1 MRVLITGAS
10 GFIASKLIKKIQ
22 KSQRHKVIVSSSTI
36 KSERTLYWEAKMSPK
51 TFAKYLIGFDIV
63 IHLASYIPTNHIKKS
78 EVKKCID
85 INSIGTLNLLEA
97 CKLADVKKFV
107 FISSANI
114 FSPNIKEKK
123 ISETS
128 IIDCNNSPYYLGSK
142 VLAEIFVKSFHSKKL
157 STLIIRLSSIYGKN
171 MKNGAIINI
180 AKKLINKE
188 KIILKDNGEHQA
200 DFLYIDDCVLA
211 IEKLSFS
218 KAEGEFNIG
227 SGSAIN
233 IFNLTNKIANIH
245 SIKDKKI
252 FLLPSKNNNIK
263 GFYPVD
269 LTHLRSVMKF
279 KPRNIND
286 GLAQMFQNK
295 KKNLK

>member
-1 MRVLITGAS
+1 MKR
-10 GFIASKLIKKIQ
+10 FILIK
-22 KSQRHKVIVSSSTI
+22 
-36 KSERTLYWEAKMSPK
+36 
-51 TFAKYLIGFDIV
+51 
-63 IHLASYIPTNHIKKS
+63 
-78 EVKKCID
+78 
-85 INSIGTLNLLEA
+85 
-97 CKLADVKKFV
+97 
-107 FISSANI
+107 
-114 FSPNIKEKK
+114 
-123 ISETS
+123 
-128 IIDCNNSPYYLGSK
+128 
-142 VLAEIFVKSFHSKKL
+142 
-157 STLIIRLSSIYGKN
+157 
-171 MKNGAIINI
+171 
-180 AKKLINKE
+180 NKE